1 MLHQHCI
8 NQTNSKVAR
17 CNLVSH
23 KLVYKLLGTLWALLC
38 GRDCRVAESHHA
50 TQRHS
55 RQKTDFHL
63 SKYVGKPCAQRPSTF
78 AQFNF
83 WTIVGVMSFE
93 SWMKSQHAAQRR
105 STNKQIVNYRSKSAS
120 CALSTLRLSQN
131 SIFERLLGSCLLR
144 AEHWPSVLITH
155 LQKKW
160 LWTLSKIQKRQQDC
174 QNTAV
179 ASRKV
184 WGFTFVYSC
193 KGD

>member
-1 MLHQHCI
+1 M
-8 NQTNSKVAR
+8 
-17 CNLVSH
+17 
-23 KLVYKLLGTLWALLC
+23 GTVVRPRLPS
-38 GRDCRVAESHHA
+38 GRITSCHTTPLEK
-50 TQRHS
+50 
-55 RQKTDFHL
+55 KTDFHL

-131 SIFERLLGSCLLR
+131 SIVERLLGSCLLR

-155 LQKKW
+155 LQKSDCGHW
-160 LWTLSKIQKRQQDC
+160 VRYRSGNKIVRIQL
-174 QNTAV
+174 
-179 ASRKV
+179 
-184 WGFTFVYSC
+184 
-193 KGD
+193 